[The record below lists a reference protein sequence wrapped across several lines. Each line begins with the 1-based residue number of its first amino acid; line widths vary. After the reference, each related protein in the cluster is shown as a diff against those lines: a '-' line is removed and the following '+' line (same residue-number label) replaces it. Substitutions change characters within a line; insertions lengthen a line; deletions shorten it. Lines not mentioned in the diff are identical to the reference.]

1 MSNNSQHALTIVD
14 VPPIENQKIQKKKVF
29 SHDHLVKNLPFDFQ
43 MLCSDYGLSNK
54 TRFLLEEISYHA
66 GKSGKVCS
74 ASNITMGLKTRLSE
88 RQVSRNINTLVKKG
102 LIKVFKEDDSSKE
115 LKTPVT
121 QLVELKLSKKGN
133 FLNTHIVST
142 IENVTRNCSG
152 VSGVPITRN
161 RTDRYLIPT
170 RKVLNSL
177 IEKKI
182 KGQKKQGYLFLG
194 AGDYWGI
201 NVNVD
206 EEVVHVT
213 DVPMITLIRTI
224 QAYNE
229 VNSSPTTGV
238 QLTSSKLSIIVGI
251 KKRALRDLI
260 NTAVEKGFINVV
272 DELNLYNFPDRKTST
287 RKFIVGI
294 KPEYKK
300 MRRIIISNTEVFY
313 EHIHAGQ
320 FLNHAK
326 NTCFCE
332 KTEFSKNIENKNISK
347 INDLDPKQFEKT
359 GGICVTRGGQKC
371 LSIQELYKIT
381 SNYINTGKT
390 SVEVGSLLQESS
402 RQGESCNGNY
412 IDNLFTN
419 PLSPWKVTNKI
430 VPPRAQRKS
439 ENKCLTKVIKIDY
452 NKKMKSRKNKSN
464 TRTSKPA
471 VQTGG
476 GNVEQIL
483 TTGMDTIQKR
493 GADVISLREAKRE
506 KKRIEISTRTDE
518 TKTKTKTKIENRRG
532 VGLCEAG
539 LMQGMLS
546 QYDNTDVKPPHIA
559 RWSIKQKA
567 KAKNIIKHFP
577 DTGDMASFFEFCGSR
592 WQKVFS
598 DKIEWFNNGVVP
610 NTSIDILATLA
621 IADIFMVEWQA
632 SLLTQ
637 TEQIDK
643 QLHTRKQKQATYPDN
658 ALTTDNKSET
668 NTNTAE
674 TSKKR
679 LERKLEWE
687 EMNTFDMVEYL
698 ELRANSIQY
707 YHPKI
712 FHLISNFNN
721 ALGRRLL
728 KVYIQKFK
736 EQTGQQPKF
745 SKFSP
750 QATCKHHIAFVK
762 GELSDEQSIKLGFL

>member
-1 MSNNSQHALTIVD
+1 MNQNPTYQVQIIPNESLSEKEARKIRIVHPDFLRLCEKYRLNPQSALILDKIVFSMYGAYQQCL
-14 VPPIENQKIQKKKVF
+14 VANTTFAKEFGISKNQASKIVKTLAKKKLINIYMSDDPVLKGNNTVAI
-29 SHDHLVKNLPFDFQ
+29 SLLKQKGVNYRGVPLQKQNIKIEGKYKTKRVIYASAEVKASTDSKFTDYKYKNRMGFETPELPAGSCYIRNDIFRSTKLFTATGDIIQ
-43 MLCSDYGLSNK
+43 NTSRSKTLLINTVMRCGGSIHLSNK
-54 TRFLLEEISYHA
+54 ELAREVICSESSLRRLLKECEEQRLLDITYHLDY
-66 GKSGKVCS
+66 KSS
-74 ASNITMGLKTRLSE
+74 PRSNIQSRIISLAKTENIPLEKTFLRTPDGEIICKESE
-88 RQVSRNINTLVKKG
+88 NERYQF
-102 LIKVFKEDDSSKE
+102 FKE
-115 LKTPVT
+115 
-121 QLVELKLSKKGN
+121 KLFFKKQDFSDISGVKHN
-133 FLNTHIVST
+133 EIIGLSDK
-142 IENVTRNCSG
+142 SG
-152 VSGVPITRN
+152 VSSN
-161 RTDRYLIPT
+161 E
-170 RKVLNSL
+170 NESH
-177 IEKKI
+177 
-182 KGQKKQGYLFLG
+182 KQGDYKDFYPDYKDLEG
-194 AGDYWGI
+194 AKCDYQ
-201 NVNVD
+201 
-206 EEVVHVT
+206 T
-213 DVPMITLIRTI
+213 YTI
-224 QAYNE
+224 KHTY
-229 VNSSPTTGV
+229 T
-238 QLTSSKLSIIVGI
+238 
-251 KKRALRDLI
+251 KRE
-260 NTAVEKGFINVV
+260 T
-272 DELNLYNFPDRKTST
+272 Y
-287 RKFIVGI
+287 
-294 KPEYKK
+294 
-300 MRRIIISNTEVFY
+300 
-313 EHIHAGQ
+313 
-320 FLNHAK
+320 
-326 NTCFCE
+326 
-332 KTEFSKNIENKNISK
+332 
-347 INDLDPKQFEKT
+347 
-359 GGICVTRGGQKC
+359 
-371 LSIQELYKIT
+371 
-381 SNYINTGKT
+381 KT

-679 LERKLEWE
+679 LERKLELWE